1 MDRNDKKEFL
11 ANFSKSYEQM
21 IAANESSYDFIYG
34 STLYRRHVT
43 RKYTPEE
50 IDRIIEDGSLAD
62 RIALSRTYFKRG
74 GFYQR
79 ILLHYAT
86 LLKYTGLLIPNPSFG
101 HTLSESYVERK
112 YHNAINFVDKA
123 QLPELFTKMAI
134 AALRDG
140 CYYGIIQRVGKES
153 VSLIDLPVYYCQTRF
168 KDLHGNDLVEF
179 DVSYFDTIVD
189 KDQRQ
194 QALEVYPPE
203 VTAQYKKYKLGKAT
217 KWVFIP
223 ADIGVCLPFLDGTLT
238 FLNIIPAAIE
248 YDQARDINKER
259 DLEEIRKVLV
269 QKIPHLQDGSLLF
282 EPDEAEV
289 MHQGTVKMMKGNPNI
304 SVLTTYADVDA
315 VISKTA
321 NDNSLNSVDKALTNI
336 YSESGSSPQLFGTES
351 NLSLET
357 SINNDM
363 ALMMTFAR
371 KLEKLM
377 TFIINDNFGN
387 SNISFKYTILP
398 ITFYNEHKYVD
409 EALKMANS
417 GYSFILPALAMG
429 LSQKELG
436 NIKDLENDVLGLK
449 EKLIPLSTA
458 YTESSSGNGP
468 GRPELPA
475 QEKSAKTI
483 ANEKSLDGGGS
494 STNG

>member
-1 MDRNDKKEFL
+1 MDRNDNKEFL
-11 ANFSKSYEQM
+11 ANFSSSYKGM
-21 IAANESSYDFIYG
+21 IATSETAYG
-34 STLYRRHVT
+34 SKYSSSIYTRRYYRS
-43 RKYTPEE
+43 YTPEE
-50 IDRIIEDGSLAD
+50 IEKIIESGSLASQ
-62 RIALSRTYFKRG
+62 IQLSRAYFHKG

-101 HTLSESYVERK
+101 KSLSESYIQKK
-112 YHNAINFVDKA
+112 YFNAINFVDRA
-123 QLPELFTKMAI
+123 QLPDLFTKMAI

-140 CYYGIIQRVGKES
+140 CYYGIISSVGTES
-153 VSLIDLPVYYCQTRF
+153 ISIIDLPVFYCQTRF
-168 KDLHGNDLVEF
+168 KDQLDRDLIEF
-179 DVSYFDTIVD
+179 DVTYFDTITD
-189 KDQRQ
+189 KEDRQ
-194 QALEVYPPE
+194 AALQLYPKK
-203 VTAQYKKYKLGKAT
+203 VADWYRKYKLGKVK

-223 ADIGVCLPFLDGTLT
+223 AELSICLPFLDGFPA

-259 DLEEIRKVLV
+259 DLEEIRKIIV
-269 QKIPHLQDGSLLF
+269 QKIPHLQDGALLF

-289 MHQGTVKMMKGNPNI
+289 MHQGTVKMMRSNPNV
-304 SVLTTYADVDA
+304 SVLTTYADVDSI
-315 VISKTA
+315 VSKTS
-321 NDNSLNSVDKALTNI
+321 NDNATSSIEKALTNI
-336 YSESGSSPQLFGTES
+336 YSEAGSSPQLFGTES

-371 KLEKLM
+371 KLDKLI
-377 TFIINDNFGN
+377 TFIVNDKFGN
-387 SNISFKYTILP
+387 SNVTFKYTILP
-398 ITFYNEHKYVD
+398 ITFYNERKYCED
-409 EALKMANS
+409 ALKMANS
-417 GYSFILPALAMG
+417 GYSFVLPALAMG
-429 LSQKELG
+429 LSQRELG
-436 NIKDLENDVLGLK
+436 NIKDLENDVLDLK

-458 YTESSSGNGP
+458 YTESGNSP

-475 QEKSAKTI
+475 EQKSAKTI

>member
-1 MDRNDKKEFL
+1 MDRNDNKEFL
-11 ANFSKSYEQM
+11 ANFSSSYKGM
-21 IAANESSYDFIYG
+21 IATSETAYG
-34 STLYRRHVT
+34 SKYSSSIYTRRYY
-43 RKYTPEE
+43 KSYTPEE
-50 IDRIIEDGSLAD
+50 IDRIIESGSLASQ
-62 RIALSRTYFKRG
+62 IQLSRAYFHKG

-101 HTLSESYVERK
+101 KSLSESYIEKK
-112 YHNAINFVDKA
+112 YFNAINFVDKA
-123 QLPELFTKMAI
+123 QLPDLFTKMAI
-134 AALRDG
+134 TALRDG
-140 CYYGIIQRVGKES
+140 CYYGIISSVGTDS
-153 VSLIDLPVYYCQTRF
+153 VSLIDLPVFYCQTRF
-168 KDLHGNDLVEF
+168 KDQLGRDLIEF
-179 DVSYFDTIVD
+179 DVSYFDTIAD
-189 KDQRQ
+189 KDDRKA
-194 QALEVYPPE
+194 ALQLYPKK
-203 VTAQYKKYKLGKAT
+203 VADWYRKYKLGKVK

-223 ADIGVCLPFLDGTLT
+223 AELSICLPFLDGFPA

-269 QKIPHLQDGSLLF
+269 QKIPHLQDGTLLF

-289 MHQGTVKMMKGNPNI
+289 MHKGTVKMMKSNPNV

-315 VISKTA
+315 VVSNTS
-321 NDNSLNSVDKALTNI
+321 NDNAVNSVEKTLANI
-336 YSESGSSPQLFGTES
+336 YSVAGVSPQLFSTDS

-371 KLEKLM
+371 KLERLM
-377 TFIINDNFGN
+377 TYIINNEYGN

-398 ITFYNEHKYVD
+398 ITFYNERKYGE
-409 EALKMANS
+409 EALKLANS
-417 GYSFILPALAMG
+417 GYSFILPALAIG
-429 LSQKELG
+429 LSQRELG

-449 EKLIPLSTA
+449 EKLIPLSTS
-458 YTESSSGNGP
+458 YTESAENP

-475 QEKSAKTI
+475 EEKSAKTI

-494 STNG
+494 NTNG

>member
-1 MDRNDKKEFL
+1 MDRNDKEFL
-11 ANFSKSYEQM
+11 ANFTSSYKQM
-21 IAANESSYDFIYG
+21 IAKNESSYNSTSI
-34 STLYRRHVT
+34 STLYRR
-43 RKYTPEE
+43 RIKKYTPEE
-50 IDRIIEDGSLAD
+50 IENIIDSGSLEAQ
-62 RIALSRTYFKRG
+62 IQLSRAYFNKG

-101 HTLSESYVERK
+101 KNLSEQYIQKK
-112 YHNAINFVDKA
+112 YFNAINFVDKA
-123 QLPELFTKMAI
+123 QLPDLFTNMAI
-134 AALRDG
+134 VALRDG
-140 CYYGIIQRVGKES
+140 CYYGIIQSVGAES
-153 VSLIDLPVYYCQTRF
+153 ICLIDLPVYYCRSRF
-168 KDLHGNDLVEF
+168 KDKSGNDLIEF
-179 DVSYFDTIVD
+179 NVTYFDTITD
-189 KDQRQ
+189 KEDRKA
-194 QALEVYPPE
+194 ALQMYPKEVANWYR
-203 VTAQYKKYKLGKAT
+203 KYKLGKVK

-223 ADIGVCLPFLDGTLT
+223 AELSVCLPFLDGYPA

-259 DLEEIRKVLV
+259 DLEEIRKIIV
-269 QKIPHLQDGSLLF
+269 QKIPHLQDGALLF

-289 MHQGTVKMMKGNPNI
+289 MHRGTVDMMRSNPNV
-304 SVLTTYADVDA
+304 SVLTTYADVDSI
-315 VISKTA
+315 VSKTA
-321 NDNSLNSVDKALTNI
+321 NDNAVSSIEKSLLNI
-336 YSESGSSPQLFGTES
+336 YSEAGSSPQLFGTES

-371 KLEKLM
+371 KLDKLI
-377 TFIINDNFGN
+377 TFIVNDKFGN
-387 SNISFKYTILP
+387 SNVTFKYTILP
-398 ITFYNEHKYVD
+398 ITFYNEHKYAD

-417 GYSFILPALAMG
+417 GYSFVLPALAMG
-429 LSQKELG
+429 LSQRELG
-436 NIKDLENDVLGLK
+436 NIKDLENDVLDLK

-458 YTESSSGNGP
+458 YTESGNSP

-475 QEKSAKTI
+475 EQKSAKTI

>member
-1 MDRNDKKEFL
+1 MDRNDKEKFL
-11 ANFSKSYEQM
+11 TNFSKSYQQM
-21 IAANESSYDFIYG
+21 IAANDESYDFIYG
-34 STLYRRHVT
+34 STLYKKRCT
-43 RKYTPEE
+43 KKYTPEE
-50 IDRIIEDGSLAD
+50 IDNIIEDGSLAD
-62 RIALSRTYFKRG
+62 RIALSRSYFKKG

-101 HTLSESYVERK
+101 HTLSESYVEKK
-112 YHNAINFVDKA
+112 YNNAINFVDKA
-123 QLPELFTKMAI
+123 QLPELFTNIAI

-140 CYYGIIQRVGKES
+140 CYYGIIQTVDKNS
-153 VSLIDLPVYYCQTRF
+153 VTLIDLPVYYCQTRF
-168 KDLHGNDLVEF
+168 KDLSGNDLIEF
-179 DVSYFDTIVD
+179 DVTYFDTIVD
-189 KDQRQ
+189 QDKRKM
-194 QALEVYPPE
+194 ALQVYPK
-203 VTAQYKKYKLGKAT
+203 QISDWYKKYKLGKVK

-223 ADIGVCLPFLDGTLT
+223 AEIGICLPFLDGSPA

-259 DLEEIRKVLV
+259 DLEEIRKVIV
-269 QKIPHLQDGSLLF
+269 QKIPHLQDGALLF

-289 MHQGTVKMMKGNPNI
+289 MHKGTVKMMKGNPNI

-315 VISKTA
+315 VVSKTA
-321 NDNSLNSVDKALTNI
+321 NDNALNSVDKSLTHI

-371 KLEKLM
+371 KLDKLM
-377 TFIINDNFGN
+377 TYIINDTFGN

-398 ITFYNEHKYVD
+398 ITFYNEQKYID
-409 EALKMANS
+409 ETLKMANS
-417 GYSFILPALAMG
+417 GYSFVLPALAMG
-429 LSQKELG
+429 LSQRELG

-449 EKLIPLSTA
+449 EKLVPLSTA
-458 YTESSSGNGP
+458 YTEPGNDP

-483 ANEKSLDGGGS
+483 ANEESLDGGGS

>member
-1 MDRNDKKEFL
+1 MDRNDKEFL
-11 ANFSKSYEQM
+11 TTFKSSYKQM
-21 IAANESSYDFIYG
+21 IATSESSYNGSKYG
-34 STLYRRHVT
+34 STLYTRHSY
-43 RKYTPEE
+43 REYTPEE
-50 IDRIIEDGSLAD
+50 IERIINSGSLASQ
-62 RIALSRTYFKRG
+62 IKLSRAFFDKG

-101 HTLSESYVERK
+101 KSLSESYIQKK
-112 YHNAINFVDKA
+112 YHNAVNFIDRA
-123 QLPELFTKMAI
+123 GLPDLFTNMAI
-134 AALRDG
+134 RALRDG
-140 CYYGIIQRVGKES
+140 CYYGIINAMDNES
-153 VSLIDLPVYYCQTRF
+153 ISIIDLPVYYCQTRF
-168 KDLHGNDLVEF
+168 KDVKGNDLIEF

-189 KDQRQ
+189 KEDRKA
-194 QALEVYPPE
+194 ALQMYPKEVANWYRR
-203 VTAQYKKYKLGKAT
+203 YKLGKV
-217 KWVFIP
+217 KRWVFIP
-223 ADIGVCLPFLDGTLT
+223 AEISICLPFFDGHPM

-259 DLEEIRKVLV
+259 DLEEIRKIIV
-269 QKIPHLQDGSLLF
+269 QKIPHLQDGGLLF

-289 MHQGTVKMMKGNPNI
+289 MHEGTVRMMRGNPNV

-315 VISKTA
+315 IVSKTS
-321 NDNSLNSVDKALTNI
+321 NDNATSSIEKSLLNI
-336 YSESGSSPQLFGTES
+336 YSEAGSSPQLFGTES

-371 KLEKLM
+371 KLDKVM
-377 TFIINDNFGN
+377 TFVLNNKFGN
-387 SNISFKYTILP
+387 SNVTFKYTILP
-398 ITFYNEHKYVD
+398 ITFYNEQKYCD
-409 EALKMANS
+409 NALKMANS

-449 EKLIPLSTA
+449 EKLVPLSTA
-458 YTESSSGNGP
+458 YTESGNSP

-475 QEKSAKTI
+475 EQKSAKTI

>member
-1 MDRNDKKEFL
+1 MDRNDKEFL
-11 ANFSKSYEQM
+11 STFKSSYQNM
-21 IAANESSYDFIYG
+21 IATSDSSYSGSKYSSTIY
-34 STLYRRHVT
+34 T
-43 RKYTPEE
+43 RYSYKQYTPEE
-50 IDRIIEDGSLAD
+50 IEQIIESGSLASQ
-62 RIALSRTYFKRG
+62 IKLSRAFFDKG

-101 HTLSESYVERK
+101 KSLSESYIEKK
-112 YHNAINFVDKA
+112 YYNAMNFVDKA
-123 QLPELFTKMAI
+123 GLPDLFTRMAI
-134 AALRDG
+134 RALRDG
-140 CYYGIIQRVGKES
+140 CYYGIIQAMDNDS
-153 VSLIDLPVYYCQTRF
+153 MSIIDLPAYYCQTRF
-168 KDLHGNDLVEF
+168 KDAKGNDLIEF

-189 KDQRQ
+189 KEDRKA
-194 QALEVYPPE
+194 ALQMYPNK
-203 VTAQYKKYKLGKAT
+203 VANWYRRYKLGKV
-217 KWVFIP
+217 KRWVFIP
-223 ADIGVCLPFLDGTLT
+223 AEIGICLPFLDGRPM

-259 DLEEIRKVLV
+259 DLEEIRKIIV
-269 QKIPHLQDGSLLF
+269 QKIPHLQDGGLLF

-289 MHQGTVKMMKGNPNI
+289 MHQGTVGMMKGNPNV

-315 VISKTA
+315 IVSKTS
-321 NDNSLNSVDKALTNI
+321 NDNATSSIEKSLLNI
-336 YSESGSSPQLFGTES
+336 YSEAGSSPQLFGTES

-371 KLEKLM
+371 KLDKLM
-377 TFIINDNFGN
+377 TFVLNNKFGN
-387 SNISFKYTILP
+387 SNITFKYTILP
-398 ITFYNEHKYVD
+398 ITFYNEQKYCD
-409 EALKMANS
+409 NALKMANS

-429 LSQKELG
+429 ISQKELG

-449 EKLIPLSTA
+449 EKLVPLSTA
-458 YTESSSGNGP
+458 YTESGNSP

-475 QEKSAKTI
+475 EQKSAKTI

>member
-1 MDRNDKKEFL
+1 MDRNDKEKFL
-11 ANFSKSYEQM
+11 TNFSKSYQQM
-21 IAANESSYDFIYG
+21 IAANDESYDFIYG
-34 STLYRRHVT
+34 STLYKKRCT
-43 RKYTPEE
+43 KKYTPEE
-50 IDRIIEDGSLAD
+50 IDNIIEDGSLAD
-62 RIALSRTYFKRG
+62 RIALSRSYFKKG

-101 HTLSESYVERK
+101 HTLSESYVEKK
-112 YHNAINFVDKA
+112 YNNAINFVDKA
-123 QLPELFTKMAI
+123 QLPELFTNIAI

-140 CYYGIIQRVGKES
+140 CYYGIIQTVDKNS
-153 VSLIDLPVYYCQTRF
+153 VTLIDLPVYYCQTRF
-168 KDLHGNDLVEF
+168 KDLSGNDLIEF
-179 DVSYFDTIVD
+179 DVTYFDTIVD
-189 KDQRQ
+189 QDKRKM
-194 QALEVYPPE
+194 ALQVYPK
-203 VTAQYKKYKLGKAT
+203 QISDWYKKYKLGKVK

-223 ADIGVCLPFLDGTLT
+223 AEIGICLPFLDGSPA

-259 DLEEIRKVLV
+259 DLEEIRKVIV
-269 QKIPHLQDGSLLF
+269 QKIPHLQDGALLF

-289 MHQGTVKMMKGNPNI
+289 MHKGTVKMMKGNPNI

-315 VISKTA
+315 VVSKTA
-321 NDNSLNSVDKALTNI
+321 NDNALNSVDKSLTHI

-371 KLEKLM
+371 KLDKLM
-377 TFIINDNFGN
+377 TYIINDTFGN

-398 ITFYNEHKYVD
+398 ITFYNEQKYID
-409 EALKMANS
+409 ETLKMANS
-417 GYSFILPALAMG
+417 GYSFVLPALAMG
-429 LSQKELG
+429 LSQRELG

-449 EKLIPLSTA
+449 EKLVPLSTA
-458 YTESSSGNGP
+458 YTESGNDP

-483 ANEKSLDGGGS
+483 ANEESLDGGGS

>member
-1 MDRNDKKEFL
+1 MDRNDKEKFL
-11 ANFSKSYEQM
+11 TNFSKSYQQM
-21 IAANESSYDFIYG
+21 IAANDESYDFIYG
-34 STLYRRHVT
+34 STLYKKRCT
-43 RKYTPEE
+43 KKYTPEE
-50 IDRIIEDGSLAD
+50 IDNIIEDGSLAD
-62 RIALSRTYFKRG
+62 RIALSRSYFKKG

-101 HTLSESYVERK
+101 HTLSESYVEKK
-112 YHNAINFVDKA
+112 YNNAINFVDKA
-123 QLPELFTKMAI
+123 QLPELFTNIAI

-140 CYYGIIQRVGKES
+140 CYYGIIQTVDKNS
-153 VSLIDLPVYYCQTRF
+153 VTLIDLPVYYCQTRF
-168 KDLHGNDLVEF
+168 KDLSGNDLIEF
-179 DVSYFDTIVD
+179 DVTYFDTIVD
-189 KDQRQ
+189 QDKRKM
-194 QALEVYPPE
+194 ALQVYPK
-203 VTAQYKKYKLGKAT
+203 QISDWYKKYKLGKVK

-223 ADIGVCLPFLDGTLT
+223 AEIGICLPFLDGSPA

-259 DLEEIRKVLV
+259 DLEEIRKVIV
-269 QKIPHLQDGSLLF
+269 QKIPHLQDGALLF

-289 MHQGTVKMMKGNPNI
+289 MHKGTVKMMKGNPNI

-315 VISKTA
+315 VVSKTA
-321 NDNSLNSVDKALTNI
+321 NDNALNSVDKSLTHI

-371 KLEKLM
+371 KLDKLM
-377 TFIINDNFGN
+377 TYIINDTFGN

-398 ITFYNEHKYVD
+398 ITFYNEQKYID
-409 EALKMANS
+409 ETLKMANS
-417 GYSFILPALAMG
+417 GYSFVLPALAMG
-429 LSQKELG
+429 LSQRELG

-458 YTESSSGNGP
+458 YTESGNDP

-483 ANEKSLDGGGS
+483 ANEESLDGGGS

>member
-1 MDRNDKKEFL
+1 MDRNDKEFL
-11 ANFSKSYEQM
+11 TTFKSSYDNM
-21 IAANESSYDFIYG
+21 IATSESSYNGSKYS
-34 STLYRRHVT
+34 STLYTRRSY
-43 RKYTPEE
+43 REYTPEE
-50 IDRIIEDGSLAD
+50 IESIINSGSLASQ
-62 RIALSRTYFKRG
+62 IKLSRAFFDKG

-101 HTLSESYVERK
+101 KSLSEKYIQKK
-112 YHNAINFVDKA
+112 YHSAINFIDSA
-123 QLPELFTKMAI
+123 GLPDLFTRMAI
-134 AALRDG
+134 RALRDG
-140 CYYGIIQRVGKES
+140 CYYGIINAIDGDSIS
-153 VSLIDLPVYYCQTRF
+153 VIDLPIYYCQTRF
-168 KDLHGNDLVEF
+168 KDAKGNDLIEF

-189 KDQRQ
+189 KEDRKA
-194 QALEVYPPE
+194 ALRVYPK
-203 VTAQYKKYKLGKAT
+203 VVANWYRRYKLGKVK

-223 ADIGVCLPFLDGTLT
+223 AEMSICLPFFDGHPM

-259 DLEEIRKVLV
+259 DLEEIRKIIV
-269 QKIPHLQDGSLLF
+269 QKIPHLQDGGLLF
-282 EPDEAEV
+282 EPDEAEI
-289 MHQGTVKMMKGNPNI
+289 MHEGTVKMMKGNPNV

-315 VISKTA
+315 IVSKTS
-321 NDNSLNSVDKALTNI
+321 NDNATSSIEKSLLNI
-336 YSESGSSPQLFGTES
+336 YSEAGSSPQLFGTES

-371 KLEKLM
+371 KLDKVM
-377 TFIINDNFGN
+377 TFVLNNKFGN
-387 SNISFKYTILP
+387 SNVTFKYTILP
-398 ITFYNEHKYVD
+398 ITFYNEQKYCD
-409 EALKMANS
+409 NALKMANS
-417 GYSFILPALAMG
+417 GYSFVLPALAMG
-429 LSQKELG
+429 ISQKELG

-458 YTESSSGNGP
+458 YTESGNSP

-475 QEKSAKTI
+475 EQKSAKTI

>member
-1 MDRNDKKEFL
+1 MDRNDKEFL
-11 ANFSKSYEQM
+11 TTFKSSYDNM
-21 IAANESSYDFIYG
+21 IATSESSYNGSKYS
-34 STLYRRHVT
+34 STLYTRRSY
-43 RKYTPEE
+43 REYTPEE
-50 IDRIIEDGSLAD
+50 IERIINSGSLASQ
-62 RIALSRTYFKRG
+62 IKLSRAFFDKG

-101 HTLSESYVERK
+101 KSLSELYIQKK
-112 YHNAINFVDKA
+112 YHNAVNFIDKA
-123 QLPELFTKMAI
+123 GLPDLFTNMAI
-134 AALRDG
+134 RALRDG
-140 CYYGIIQRVGKES
+140 CYYGIINAIDNES
-153 VSLIDLPVYYCQTRF
+153 ISIIDLPVYYCQTRF
-168 KDLHGNDLVEF
+168 KDVKGNDLIEF

-189 KDQRQ
+189 KEDRKA
-194 QALEVYPPE
+194 ALQMYP
-203 VTAQYKKYKLGKAT
+203 KKVANWYRRYKLGKV
-217 KWVFIP
+217 KRWVFIP
-223 ADIGVCLPFLDGTLT
+223 AEISICLPFFDGHPM

-259 DLEEIRKVLV
+259 DLEEIRKIIV
-269 QKIPHLQDGSLLF
+269 QKIPHLQDGGLLF

-289 MHQGTVKMMKGNPNI
+289 MHKGTVQMMKGNPNV

-315 VISKTA
+315 IVSKTS
-321 NDNSLNSVDKALTNI
+321 NDNATSSIEKSLLNI
-336 YSESGSSPQLFGTES
+336 YSEAGSSPQLFGTES

-371 KLEKLM
+371 KLDKVM
-377 TFIINDNFGN
+377 TFVLNNKFGN
-387 SNISFKYTILP
+387 SNVTFKYTILP
-398 ITFYNEHKYVD
+398 ITFYNEQKYCD
-409 EALKMANS
+409 NALKMANS

-458 YTESSSGNGP
+458 YTESGNSP

-475 QEKSAKTI
+475 EQKSAKTI

>member
-1 MDRNDKKEFL
+1 MDRNNNKEFL
-11 ANFSKSYEQM
+11 ANFSKSYESM
-21 IAANESSYDFIYG
+21 IAANESSYDFMYG
-34 STLYRRHVT
+34 SVLYRKNVT
-43 RKYTPEE
+43 KRYTPEE

-101 HTLSESYVERK
+101 HTLSESYVEKK
-112 YHNAINFVDKA
+112 YNNAVNFIDKA
-123 QLPELFTKMAI
+123 KLPELFTKIAI

-140 CYYGIIQRVGKES
+140 CYYGIIQKIGKES
-153 VSLIDLPVYYCQTRF
+153 ISLIDLPVYYCQTRF
-168 KDLHGNDLVEF
+168 KDLYGNDLIEF
-179 DVSYFDTIVD
+179 DVTYFDTIFD
-189 KDQRQ
+189 KEQRKK
-194 QALEVYPPE
+194 ALEVYPKE
-203 VTAQYKKYKLGKAT
+203 VSDWYKKYKLGKVK

-223 ADIGVCLPFLDGTLT
+223 AEIGVCLPFLDGSLT

-269 QKIPHLQDGSLLF
+269 QKIPHLSTGELLF

-289 MHQGTVKMMKGNPNI
+289 MHKGTVQMMKGNPNI

-315 VISKTA
+315 VVSKTA
-321 NDNSLNSVDKALTNI
+321 NDNSINSVDKALTNI

-371 KLEKLM
+371 RLESLI
-377 TFIINDNFGN
+377 TYIVNDNFGN

-398 ITFYNEHKYVD
+398 ITFYNEYKYAD

-449 EKLIPLSTA
+449 EKLIPLSSA
-458 YTESSSGNGP
+458 YTESASENGP
-468 GRPELPA
+468 GRPELSA

-494 STNG
+494 NTNG